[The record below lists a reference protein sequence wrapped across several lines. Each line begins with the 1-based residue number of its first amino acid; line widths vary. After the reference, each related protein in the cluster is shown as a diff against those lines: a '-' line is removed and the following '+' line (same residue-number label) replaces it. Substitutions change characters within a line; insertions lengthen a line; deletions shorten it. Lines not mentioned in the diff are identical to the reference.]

1 MGILLVPGVVQD
13 AEAMTEAEC
22 LSISGVSTSEQPWTA
37 VTCQTDGFDVTVYP
51 GQRLMVKDPNGSGTN
66 SMPWDNV
73 MGYGTTLS
81 TGTFQYTD
89 NGGDVNGVVRIVDTP
104 NIGISFQ
111 NVVVSFSGSQM
122 TVSGDIVNNNS
133 FSVKDVYVMWSTD
146 AGSVWQRYGYNA
158 QAYEGTISAG
168 GTLAFSE
175 TVCCGNGSTATPYV
189 VQAFRDDGTP
199 LIDVNVYPEV
209 ASGSPS
215 GTVTASSLSIGQGGT
230 KNGGDCSKVGTWV
243 ETTLGPEGGTCTL
256 TADIQITGD
265 GVEYAW

>member
-13 AEAMTEAEC
+13 ADAMTEDEC
-22 LSISGVSTSEQPWTA
+22 LSISGVSTSEQPWTV

-51 GQRLMVKDPNGSGTN
+51 GQRLMVKDPNGSGAN

-104 NIGISFQ
+104 NSGISFQ

-146 AGSVWQRYGYNA
+146 CLLY
-158 QAYEGTISAG
+158 T
-168 GTLAFSE
+168 
-175 TVCCGNGSTATPYV
+175 
-189 VQAFRDDGTP
+189 
-199 LIDVNVYPEV
+199 
-209 ASGSPS
+209 SPS
-215 GTVTASSLSIGQGGT
+215 PR
-230 KNGGDCSKVGTWV
+230 D
-243 ETTLGPEGGTCTL
+243 
-256 TADIQITGD
+256 
-265 GVEYAW
+265 

>member
-1 MGILLVPGVVQD
+1 
-13 AEAMTEAEC
+13 
-22 LSISGVSTSEQPWTA
+22 
-37 VTCQTDGFDVTVYP
+37 
-51 GQRLMVKDPNGSGTN
+51 
-66 SMPWDNV
+66 
-73 MGYGTTLS
+73 
-81 TGTFQYTD
+81 
-89 NGGDVNGVVRIVDTP
+89 
-104 NIGISFQ
+104 
-111 NVVVSFSGSQM
+111 SFSGSQM

-158 QAYEGTISAG
+158 QAYEGTIPAG

-199 LIDVNVYPEV
+199 LIDVNIYPE
-209 ASGSPS
+209 SSSSPPS

-265 GVEYAW
+265 GVGLWLGSSRVMLDGAGHTVTGSQTSGYDAIGVKTCN